1 MRDVLEDDPE
11 VKKEAK
17 TAVVTTQADGENDGL
32 QRIISYVSSLF
43 RLKKFISW
51 ILLYRLKLLQI
62 CRRRKEGVVEQL
74 VNEKP
79 EPISVEEMQTAKV
92 VFKLYRNKAFVEELR
107 FA

>member
-11 VKKEAK
+11 VKKETK

-43 RLKKFISW
+43 RLKKFIAW

-79 EPISVEEMQTAKV
+79 EPISVEEMQTAEV

-107 FA
+107 LA